1 MRATPKEIKSLKE
14 FVDNMK
20 LKENAM
26 SKVKGLMESPML
38 YLSGGSKELFHSNFL
53 YWLGVNYR
61 DAFQQT
67 MTKLHNINATWPE
80 GWEVKREYKHL
91 DLCVTYLK
99 DTGKMR
105 NGESVKKECAFIILE
120 NKVKSLPE
128 RTQLKRYEKM
138 FEGYNQG
145 CSYAVL
151 SLVKKFP
158 GSKYLDENTCWQLH
172 HYDEL
177 ADVISKYCTA
187 DIRKEHH
194 IYISDYCAYVR
205 ELSKLAEGWKVE
217 EDDTFLAQEEG
228 LAELRLND
236 IYEKVRYA
244 QIAAMLAEK
253 MKSLLESVA
262 SEEENVV
269 LGMSNADVILR
280 REHKDAEEIL
290 AFYGCPEAKPF
301 QQVFIG
307 SGMSHGIGLFEA
319 KVKVSNDCCLVLQVQ
334 GNRYCHG
341 IEKQNIVHNSTS
353 LSEWLRNFIDFKFG
367 GLLDHK
373 SQPDSKQCQYKD
385 GFLYKSQKIE
395 PNFKVRH
402 IVDAMKNDLEIIL
415 KAKLNPKM
423 PTTT

>member
-1 MRATPKEIKSLKE
+1 MI
-14 FVDNMK
+14 

-67 MTKLHNINATWPE
+67 MTRLLNINATWPE
-80 GWEVKREYKHL
+80 GWEVKCEYKHL

-128 RTQLKRYEKM
+128 RMQLKRYEKV
-138 FEGYNQG
+138 FEGNNQG

-151 SLVKKFP
+151 SLVKNFP

-244 QIAAMLAEK
+244 QIAAILANR
-253 MKSLLESVA
+253 LENVVKPND
-262 SEEENVV
+262 EEESIV
-269 LGMSNADVILR
+269 LGMSDFDVILKR
-280 REHKDAEEIL
+280 RIDADEIL
-290 AFYGCPEAKPF
+290 CYYGYPEAAPYS
-301 QQVFIG
+301 QVFIN
-307 SGMSHGIGLFEA
+307 SGMSHAIGFIEA
-319 KVKVSNDCCLVLQVQ
+319 KVKVSNDCCLVLQIQ

-353 LSEWLRNFIDFKFG
+353 LSEWLRNFIEFKFG
-367 GLLDHK
+367 GLPDHK
-373 SQPDSKQCQYKD
+373 SKPDSTQCHYKG
-385 GFLYKSQKIE
+385 GFLYKSQKIDT
-395 PNFKVRH
+395 NVKVRS

-415 KAKLNPKM
+415 KAKLNPNNKS
-423 PTTT
+423 

>member
-1 MRATPKEIKSLKE
+1 MRATPKDIKSLKE

-20 LKENAM
+20 FKENAM

-67 MTKLHNINATWPE
+67 MTRLLNINATWPE

-128 RTQLKRYEKM
+128 RTQLKRYEKV

-151 SLVKKFP
+151 SLVKDFP

-244 QIAAMLAEK
+244 QIATILANR
-253 MKSLLESVA
+253 LENVVKPND
-262 SEEENVV
+262 EEESIV
-269 LGMSNADVILR
+269 LGMSDFDVILKR
-280 REHKDAEEIL
+280 RIDADEIL
-290 AFYGCPEAKPF
+290 GYYGCPEAAPYS
-301 QQVFIG
+301 QVFIN
-307 SGMSHGIGLFEA
+307 SGMSHAIGFIEA
-319 KVKVSNDCCLVLQVQ
+319 KVKVTDDCCLVIQVQ
-334 GNRYCHG
+334 GDRYCHG
-341 IEKQNIVHNSTS
+341 IECEGIANKRGKLSTQQQQ
-353 LSEWLRNFIDFKFG
+353 FIDFKHG
-367 GLLDHK
+367 GLK
-373 SQPDSKQCQYKD
+373 NRAQKADSKVCHY
-385 GFLYKSQKIE
+385 GSNFIYNMQKIQSTHT
-395 PNFKVRH
+395 VSD
-402 IVDAMKNDLEIIL
+402 IVDAICNDINELIRRV
-415 KAKLNPKM
+415 
-423 PTTT
+423 

>member
-1 MRATPKEIKSLKE
+1 MRATPKDIKSLKE

-20 LKENAM
+20 LKGNAM

-67 MTKLHNINATWPE
+67 MTRLLNINATWPE

-128 RTQLKRYEKM
+128 RTQLRRYEKV

-145 CSYAVL
+145 CTYGVL
-151 SLVKKFP
+151 SLVKNFP

-172 HYDEL
+172 HYNEL
-177 ADVISKYCTA
+177 ADVINKYCTA

-244 QIAAMLAEK
+244 QIAAILANR
-253 MKSLLESVA
+253 LENVVMPND
-262 SEEENVV
+262 EEESIV
-269 LGMSNADVILR
+269 LGMSDFDVILKR
-280 REHKDAEEIL
+280 RIDADEIL
-290 AFYGCPEAKPF
+290 GYYGCPEAAPYS
-301 QQVFIG
+301 QVFIN
-307 SGMSHGIGLFEA
+307 SGMSHAIGFIEA
-319 KVKVSNDCCLVLQVQ
+319 KVKVSNDCSLVLQIQ

-353 LSEWLRNFIDFKFG
+353 LSEWLRNFIEFKFG
-367 GLLDHK
+367 GLPNHK
-373 SQPDSKQCQYKD
+373 SKPDSAQCHYKG
-385 GFLYKSQKIE
+385 GFLYKSQKIDT
-395 PNFKVRH
+395 NVKVRS
-402 IVDAMKNDLEIIL
+402 IVDAMKNDLEIVL
-415 KAKLNPKM
+415 KAKLNPNNKS
-423 PTTT
+423 